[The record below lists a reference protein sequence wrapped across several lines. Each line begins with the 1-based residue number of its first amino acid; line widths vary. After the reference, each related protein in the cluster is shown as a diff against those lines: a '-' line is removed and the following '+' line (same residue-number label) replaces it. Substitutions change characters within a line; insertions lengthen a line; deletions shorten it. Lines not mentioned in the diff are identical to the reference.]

1 MIYEALH
8 RKLKIGQHESTK
20 NWVDTVVIYAM
31 GLGY

>member
-1 MIYEALH
+1 MTNNDL
-8 RKLKIGQHESTK
+8 RSTTQKTKESTK